1 VIKSAAVAAR
11 KYTGARRG
19 RIASG
24 ILLTMPLWASLTPIA
39 AAALLV
45 AAVLLPGSLA
55 LAGAC
60 GAALLGSVIAA
71 VHHAEVIAHRLGE
84 PFGALV
90 LAVSITTIEV
100 ALIVTLMLTGGP
112 DQATLPR
119 DTIFATIMIIC
130 NGVIGLCL
138 LTGALRHQEQVFP
151 VVGNTV
157 ALATLLALTTL
168 SLVLPT
174 FTTSSPGPT
183 YNSAQLLFAA
193 LASLLL
199 WGTFVF
205 VQSVRHRDYFLPLEH
220 RADEQVHAALPSVA
234 LAWASFGM
242 LFIALAAVVG
252 LAKLLSPSIE
262 TAVAAAGAPKTTIS
276 VAIALLVL
284 LPETTAALRAAR
296 ANRLQTSFNLA
307 LGSALAS
314 IGLTI
319 PAVAFTSMLIGVPL
333 ILGLDAKELVF
344 LVLTGFVT
352 LITFVSGRGH
362 VMTGAVHL
370 VIFGAFLFLALV
382 P

>member
-1 VIKSAAVAAR
+1 
-11 KYTGARRG
+11 
-19 RIASG
+19 
-24 ILLTMPLWASLTPIA
+24 MPLWATLTPIV
-39 AAALLV
+39 AAALLI
-45 AAVLLPGSLA
+45 AALLLPGSLA
-55 LAGAC
+55 LAIAC
-60 GAALLGSVIAA
+60 VAALLGAVIAA

-112 DQATLPR
+112 DHATLPR
-119 DTIFATIMIIC
+119 DTIFSAVMIAC

-138 LTGALRHQEQVFP
+138 LVGALRHQEQEIR
-151 VVGNTV
+151 VVGNNA
-157 ALATLLALTTL
+157 ALAALVALTTL
-168 SLVLPT
+168 SLVLPK
-174 FTTSSPGPT
+174 FTTSSAGAT
-183 YNSAQLLFAA
+183 YTSAQLCFAA

-205 VQSVRHRDYFLPLEH
+205 VQTVRHRDYFLPIEN
-220 RADEQVHAALPSVA
+220 RSDEEAHAVIPSAATAWISFSLLFVA
-234 LAWASFGM
+234 LT
-242 LFIALAAVVG
+242 AVVG

-262 TAVAAAGAPKTTIS
+262 TAVAAAGAPKGVIS

-284 LPETTAALRAAR
+284 LPETSAALRAAW
-296 ANRLQTSFNLA
+296 ADRLQTSLNLA

-333 ILGLDAKELVF
+333 VLGLDAKD
-344 LVLTGFVT
+344 LVLLLLTFFVT

-362 VMTGAVHL
+362 VMMAAVHL
-370 VIFGAFLFLALV
+370 LIFGAFLFLALV

>member
-1 VIKSAAVAAR
+1 
-11 KYTGARRG
+11 
-19 RIASG
+19 
-24 ILLTMPLWASLTPIA
+24 MPLWASLTPIA
-39 AAALLV
+39 AAVLLIAAL
-45 AAVLLPGSLA
+45 LLPGSLL
-55 LAGAC
+55 LAAAC
-60 GAALLGSVIAA
+60 LAALLGAVIAA

-90 LAVSITTIEV
+90 LAISITTIEV

-119 DTIFATIMIIC
+119 DTIFSAIMIIC

-138 LTGALRHQEQVFP
+138 LIGALHHREQAFTVL
-151 VVGNTV
+151 GNTA

-168 SLVLPT
+168 SLVLPS
-174 FTTSSPGPT
+174 FTTSSAGAT
-183 YNSAQLLFAA
+183 YTNAQLTFAA
-193 LASLLL
+193 LSSLLL

-205 VQSVRHRDYFLPLEH
+205 VQTVRHRDYFLPLENPG
-220 RADEQVHAALPSVA
+220 DEQAHAPPPSAA
-234 LAWASFGM
+234 LAWASFG
-242 LFIALAAVVG
+242 LLLVALTAVVG

-262 TAVAAAGAPKTTIS
+262 AAVAAAGAPRTVIS

-296 ANRLQTSFNLA
+296 ANRLQSSLNLA

-319 PAVAFTSMLIGVPL
+319 PTVSVLSIYMQTR
-333 ILGLDAKELVF
+333 
-344 LVLTGFVT
+344 LVLGIDTKSTVLLMLSLFITAIALRTGRTILMHGVV
-352 LITFVSGRGH
+352 L
-362 VMTGAVHL
+362 L
-370 VIFGAFLFLALV
+370 VIFVVYLFTTVV

>member
-1 VIKSAAVAAR
+1 
-11 KYTGARRG
+11 
-19 RIASG
+19 
-24 ILLTMPLWASLTPIA
+24 MPLWASLTPIA
-39 AAALLV
+39 AAALLI
-45 AAVLLPGSLA
+45 AAVVLPGSLA
-55 LAGAC
+55 IAVAC
-60 GAALLGSVIAA
+60 VAALLGAVIAA

-100 ALIVTLMLTGGP
+100 ALIVTMMLTGGP
-112 DQATLPR
+112 DKATLPR
-119 DTIFATIMIIC
+119 DTIFSAIMIIC

-138 LTGALRHQEQVFP
+138 LIGALRHQEQAFH
-151 VVGNTV
+151 VVGNNA
-157 ALATLLALTTL
+157 ALATLIALTTL

-174 FTTSSPGPT
+174 FTTSSPGAT
-183 YNSAQLLFAA
+183 YTGAQLTFAA
-193 LASLLL
+193 LASLVL

-205 VQSVRHRDYFLPLEH
+205 VQTVRHRDYFLPLEN
-220 RADEQVHAALPSVA
+220 RGDEQVHAPSPSVA
-234 LAWASFGM
+234 LAWGSFG
-242 LFIALAAVVG
+242 LLLVALTAVVG

-262 TAVAAAGAPKTTIS
+262 TAVAAAGAPQGTIS

-296 ANRLQTSFNLA
+296 ANRLQTSLNLA

-333 ILGLDAKELVF
+333 VLGLDAKD
-344 LVLTGFVT
+344 LVLLLLTFFVT
-352 LITFVSGRGH
+352 LTTFVSGRGH
-362 VMTGAVHL
+362 VMMGAVHL
-370 VIFGAFLFLALV
+370 VIFGAFVFLALV

>member
-1 VIKSAAVAAR
+1 
-11 KYTGARRG
+11 
-19 RIASG
+19 
-24 ILLTMPLWASLTPIA
+24 
-39 AAALLV
+39 
-45 AAVLLPGSLA
+45 
-55 LAGAC
+55 
-60 GAALLGSVIAA
+60 
-71 VHHAEVIAHRLGE
+71 
-84 PFGALV
+84 
-90 LAVSITTIEV
+90 
-100 ALIVTLMLTGGP
+100 MLTGGP

-119 DTIFATIMIIC
+119 DTIFSTIMIIC

-138 LTGALRHQEQVFP
+138 LIGALRHQEQAFP
-151 VVGNTV
+151 VVGNNA

-183 YNSAQLLFAA
+183 YNTAQLTFAA

-199 WGTFVF
+199 WGSFVF
-205 VQSVRHRDYFLPLEH
+205 VQTVRHRDYFLPLEN
-220 RADEQVHAALPSVA
+220 RADEQVHAAPPSVT
-234 LAWASFGM
+234 LAWASFGL
-242 LFIALAAVVG
+242 LFVALAAVVG

-262 TAVAAAGAPKTTIS
+262 SAVAAAGAPKATIS
-276 VAIALLVL
+276 IAIALLVL

-296 ANRLQTSFNLA
+296 ANRLQTSLNLA

-319 PAVAFTSMLIGVPL
+319 PAVAFTSLLIGVPL
-333 ILGLDAKELVF
+333 ILGLDSKDLVF
-344 LVLTGFVT
+344 LLLTSFVA

-362 VMTGAVHL
+362 VMMGAVHL